1 MKSNALAVALGS
13 MVALP
18 GAAFADSI
26 AELTVDSGSTA
37 SVQLRVEIST
47 FLGGDNDTDSTSVSV
62 TGSASADL
70 IGDDPFNAIDIDDL
84 SLDLTN
90 ASLDY
95 EFVCTIFG
103 CLLNANVS
111 VTNFNLGI
119 AETLSANIGS
129 GGSVTF
135 NEALFNPSFGFT
147 ANIGGAISETISG
160 EFNDVAAQTF
170 ACRVDAESGIVFIDD
185 FAIDQIVY
193 DIDPASLPTGV
204 TSVRII
210 ANVDLGGVS
219 MTGAYV
225 PDSVFGDLNGDGVVN
240 AADLGLLIASWGPC
254 GKGSCPADLNDD
266 GKVDAADLGLMVSAW
281 TT

>member
-1 MKSNALAVALGS
+1 MKSNHLLPMLGTVVALSG
-13 MVALP
+13 VA
-18 GAAFADSI
+18 AADSI

-47 FLGGDNDTDSTSVSV
+47 FLGGSDDTDSTTVSV
-62 TGSASADL
+62 TGFAAADL
-70 IGDDPFNAIDIDDL
+70 IGDDPFNAIDINDL

-95 EFVCTIFG
+95 EFYCSIFG
-103 CLLNANVS
+103 CLLNANVT

-119 AETLSANIGS
+119 AETLSGNIG
-129 GGSVTF
+129 GDGSVTF
-135 NEALFNPSFGFT
+135 SEALFNPSFGFN

-160 EFNDVAAQTF
+160 DFNDVAAQTF
-170 ACRVDAESGIVFIDD
+170 SCRVDAAKGIVFIDN

-204 TSVRII
+204 NSVRIV
-210 ANVDLGGVS
+210 ADVNLGGVS

-225 PDSVFGDLNGDGVVN
+225 PDSVFGDLNGDGQVN
-240 AADLGLLIASWGPC
+240 AADLGLLVAAWGPC
-254 GKGSCPADLNDD
+254 KGCAADLNGD
-266 GKVDAADLGLMVSAW
+266 GQVNAADLGLLVAAW
-281 TT
+281 T

>member
-1 MKSNALAVALGS
+1 MKSNHLLPMLGTVVALSG
-13 MVALP
+13 M
-18 GAAFADSI
+18 AAADSI

-47 FLGGDNDTDSTSVSV
+47 FLGGSDDTDSTTVSV
-62 TGSASADL
+62 TGFAAADL
-70 IGDDPFNAIDIDDL
+70 IGDDPFNAIDINDL

-95 EFVCTIFG
+95 EFYCSIFG
-103 CLLNANVS
+103 CLLNANVT

-119 AETLSANIGS
+119 AETLSGNIG
-129 GGSVTF
+129 GDGSVTF
-135 NEALFNPSFGFT
+135 SEALFNPSFGFN

-160 EFNDVAAQTF
+160 DFNDVAAQTF
-170 ACRVDAESGIVFIDD
+170 SCRVDAAKGIVFIDN

-204 TSVRII
+204 NSVRIV
-210 ANVDLGGVS
+210 ADVNLGGVS

-225 PDSVFGDLNGDGVVN
+225 PDSVFGDLNGDGQVN
-240 AADLGLLIASWGPC
+240 AADLGLLVAAWGPC
-254 GKGSCPADLNDD
+254 KGCAADLNGD
-266 GKVDAADLGLMVSAW
+266 GQVNAADLGLLVAAW
-281 TT
+281 T